1 MRFECDSCHAKYK
14 ISDDKVR
21 GRVVRFPCRRCEHK
35 ILIDGRQHD
44 TDVTVPGGAAYH
56 FDAITKKSEPVSQ
69 FSRHEAATAR
79 ASRPSSA
86 PRRVSTP
93 ARRRP
98 PSVPPRRP
106 SAASR
111 RVSSAPLTASS
122 GLAGQH
128 PGLAPPVPATVAT
141 GVGDLPEWHVSINDV
156 PIGPIRLEEM
166 SHKIDAGAVSEYSLV
181 WRNGFDEWRPLATV
195 PELMSMLHERRHSGP
210 PSRSSF
216 SSMPPFVDTR
226 ASLSEPS
233 PLAAAPVS
241 PSSFSGLASL
251 EDEDEIAP
259 LADALQPELP
269 DSGLSATSQP
279 PAPIGPKEVFNSSP
293 QLGSYS
299 GLRPTPDEEVSV
311 PSVPPEQATSSAEP
325 TRKLSLGV
333 LALIL
338 ALTVFSAVLAYVAFD
353 RFGGEMMQKLVGA
366 KEAAR
371 SAMTTPRPV
380 PADRASTE
388 PAGVLKPTGA
398 DAAALHRPEARP
410 EPGAPEASEAEI
422 EAEAEVE
429 AESEGEAAATEAPP
443 AASSAPLVPPPDPKD
458 DSPKIAPMANAKP
471 RPRRSPPPAPVAAP
485 ASAAEPETDL
495 APAEQKLLDQ
505 FGSGANTAPATIDI
519 KDPGTSTSDHPPL
532 DGDAVRATVTAN
544 KARLQRC
551 YERAIRGQ
559 QSAPTVRLDISVMV
573 ASSGRVKT
581 VTSEGSGP
589 GGLAACVEASV
600 RRWRFP
606 ASAEGGPAK
615 FPVVFSAN

>member
-44 TDVTVPGGAAYH
+44 TDVTVPGGAAYQ
-56 FDAITKKSEPVSQ
+56 FDEITKKSEPVSQ
-69 FSRHEAATAR
+69 FSPHEAATAR
-79 ASRPSSA
+79 ASRPSSS
-86 PRRVSTP
+86 PRRVSAP

-111 RVSSAPLTASS
+111 RVSSVPVTSS
-122 GLAGQH
+122 SALAGQH
-128 PGLAPPVPATVAT
+128 PGLAPPVPATVTT

-233 PLAAAPVS
+233 PLAAVPAPL
-241 PSSFSGLASL
+241 SSFSGLARI
-251 EDEDEIAP
+251 EDEDEIVP

-269 DSGLSATSQP
+269 ESGLGAMSQP

-299 GLRPTPDEEVSV
+299 GLAPTPDEEVSV
-311 PSVPPEQATSSAEP
+311 PSVPPEQATSSAAP
-325 TRKLSLGV
+325 TGKPSIGV
-333 LALIL
+333 LALIVSVV
-338 ALTVFSAVLAYVAFD
+338 VFSAVLAYLAFD
-353 RFGGEMMQKLVGA
+353 RFGGEMMQRFLGA
-366 KEAAR
+366 KEPAR
-371 SAMTTPRPV
+371 SAMMAPK
-380 PADRASTE
+380 PAPAKPGSTE
-388 PAGVLKPTGA
+388 RAGGSAVPEPTGA
-398 DAAALHRPEARP
+398 EVAAPESPEAQP
-410 EPGAPEASEAEI
+410 EPGMPEASEAEG
-422 EAEAEVE
+422 AG
-429 AESEGEAAATEAPP
+429 EGQAAGTEAQPG
-443 AASSAPLVPPPDPKD
+443 ASSAPLVPPPDPKD
-458 DSPKIAPMANAKP
+458 DAPKIAPMAKAKP
-471 RPRRSPPPAPVAAP
+471 RPRRAPEPAPVAAP
-485 ASAAEPETDL
+485 AS
-495 APAEQKLLDQ
+495 PAETESELEPSEQKILDR
-505 FGSGANTAPATIDI
+505 FGSGANTAPAKIDI
-519 KDPGTSTSDHPPL
+519 KDSSGSKSAEPPL
-532 DGDAVRATVTAN
+532 DGDAVRATVSAN

-551 YERAIRGQ
+551 YERAVRGQ

-573 ASSGRVKT
+573 ASSGRVKS